1 MFTDQLRENLPVGL
15 LGHCNSCN
23 SFLMVQMLPNSSLS
37 SSLLPSSQVGSL
49 NVKCLCTPCHTS
61 GHICYYVTKP
71 NSSEPPAV
79 FTGEELGGYTAG
91 SLCCGEISYPSACVL
106 LTLDVHSLL
115 ITSAANLTSTP
126 CPCTKLHSSN
136 CK

>member
-1 MFTDQLRENLPVGL
+1 MFTGQLCENLPVGL
-15 LGHCNSCN
+15 LDHCNSCN
-23 SFLMVQMLPNSSLS
+23 SFLTVQMLANSSLS

-79 FTGEELGGYTAG
+79 FTGEELGGYIAG
-91 SLCCGEISYPSACVL
+91 SLCCKEISYPSACVL
-106 LTLDVHSLL
+106 LTLDVRSSL
-115 ITSAANLTSTP
+115 TASAAG
-126 CPCTKLHSSN
+126 
-136 CK
+136 

>member
-1 MFTDQLRENLPVGL
+1 
-15 LGHCNSCN
+15 
-23 SFLMVQMLPNSSLS
+23 MVQMLPDSSLS

-79 FTGEELGGYTAG
+79 FTGEELGGYITG
-91 SLCCGEISYPSACVL
+91 SLCCREISSPSACVL
-106 LTLDVHSLL
+106 LALDGHSFL
-115 ITSAANLTSTP
+115 ITSAASLTSTVW
-126 CPCTKLHSSN
+126 L
-136 CK
+136 